1 MKIEYDGR
9 HRTDEVLRPI
19 VKKALSGHMDAY
31 ETLVLI
37 YEKLVYNICLR
48 YSLSA
53 EDSQDVTQEVFLKM
67 WRSLPSF
74 KWESSFNTWMF
85 RIAQNSCLD
94 HLRKL
99 GREHTVSLTYE
110 DDEDGAIK
118 ESELIDPAPEP
129 SEQLERS
136 EKIELLHKAIE
147 NLPPVWRE
155 VLILRDIE
163 GYSYAQIS
171 DMLGIEEGTLKSR
184 LHRARDALKEMLSGI
199 GIFE

>member
-1 MKIEYDGR
+1 
-9 HRTDEVLRPI
+9 
-19 VKKALSGHMDAY
+19 MDAY

-110 DDEDGAIK
+110 DDEDGVIK